1 MNVKQELL
9 KGLSEEQLIKV
20 KECANSSDLLQL
32 AKDEGVELS
41 DEQLMAVTGGGC
53 SGDDDEDDKKNDDR
67 RKFES

>member
-20 KECANSSDLLQL
+20 KECANSFDLLQL
-32 AKDEGVELS
+32 AKDEGVELN

-53 SGDDDEDDKKNDDR
+53 GGDDDNDKKKDGH
-67 RKFES
+67 RKYDE

>member
-20 KECANSSDLLQL
+20 KECANSFDLLQL

-53 SGDDDEDDKKNDDR
+53 GGDDDDKKKKDGR
-67 RKFES
+67 PKKEP

>member
-20 KECANSSDLLQL
+20 KECANSFDLLQL

-53 SGDDDEDDKKNDDR
+53 GGDDDGDKKNDGR
-67 RKFES
+67 RKKES